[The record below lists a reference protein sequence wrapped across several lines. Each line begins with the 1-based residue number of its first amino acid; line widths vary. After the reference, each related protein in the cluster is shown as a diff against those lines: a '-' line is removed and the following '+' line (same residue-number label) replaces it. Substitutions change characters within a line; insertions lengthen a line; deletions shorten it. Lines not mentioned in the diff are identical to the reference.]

1 MLTRRLLLASAMAS
15 LALPAAADE
24 PPIYAVSRLAIQGYD
39 PVAYF
44 TEGKPVEGSE
54 AHQLMWM
61 GATWRFASAAN
72 REAFERNPQRFA
84 PQYGGY
90 CAYAASQGYVA
101 PTDPS
106 AFTVHDGKLYLNYSR
121 QVRGIWEKDIPGFV
135 KSADT
140 HWPKPLKK

>member
-1 MLTRRLLLASAMAS
+1 MLTRRLLLASA
-15 LALPAAADE
+15 LACLAMPALAEE
-24 PPIYAVSRLAIQGYD
+24 PPIFATSSLAIQGYD

-44 TEGKPVEGSE
+44 KEGKPVEGTA

-61 GATWRFASAAN
+61 GATWRFANAAN
-72 REAFERNPQRFA
+72 RDAFEREPQRYA

-106 AFTVHDGKLYLNYSR
+106 AFTVHEGKLYLNYSKS
-121 QVRGIWEKDIPGFV
+121 VRGIWERDIPGHI
-135 KSADT
+135 SAADAN
-140 HWPKPLKK
+140 WPKPLKK

>member
-1 MLTRRLLLASAMAS
+1 MLTRRLLLATALAAF
-15 LALPAAADE
+15 ALPAAAGE
-24 PPIYAVSRLAIQGYD
+24 PPIFATSSLAIQGYD

-44 TEGKPVEGSE
+44 SEGRPVEGKA

-61 GATWRFASAAN
+61 GATWRFASAQN
-72 REAFERNPQRFA
+72 RDAFERNPQRYA

-106 AFTVHDGKLYLNYSR
+106 AFTIHDGKLYLNFSKS
-121 QVRGIWEKDIPGFV
+121 VRNIWEKDV
-135 KSADT
+135 KGHVTAADAN
-140 HWPKPLKK
+140 WPKPLKK